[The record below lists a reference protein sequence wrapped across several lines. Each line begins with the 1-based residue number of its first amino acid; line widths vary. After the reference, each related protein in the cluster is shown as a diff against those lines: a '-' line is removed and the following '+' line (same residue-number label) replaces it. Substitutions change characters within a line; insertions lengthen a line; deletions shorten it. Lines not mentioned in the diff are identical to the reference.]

1 MQRANKR
8 AARLAATAAAIIAV
22 SSPVAAAG
30 YQAST
35 PAPSNAPLTGETGI
49 AIRYDSGAGATPSA
63 QAFLALQLNL
73 CDSGF
78 ATRPG
83 NDCYR
88 GGKSVSEAFHVILD
102 IGAVPCHVE
111 RGLPGRRPDRPVPRD
126 GAAVAERVGVLGFMP
141 AGNRRTGKAYLCKNG
156 DAYGIGML
164 SRLFTTSTPTVTAS
178 GQNYPPDRQDPN
190 DNELRS
196 WLCVNANHSY
206 WGCTTHLH
214 QSGGQRALDQCDFLQ
229 NTTPRHHRPH
239 HLQSHHQHQHP
250 HPAQPLTT
258 TTNH

>member
-78 ATRPG
+78 ATDR
-83 NDCYR
+83 
-88 GGKSVSEAFHVILD
+88 ATTA
-102 IGAVPCHVE
+102 IGAESPF
-111 RGLPGRRPDRPVPRD
+111 RGIPRHSGHWRRP
-126 GAAVAERVGVLGFMP
+126 
-141 AGNRRTGKAYLCKNG
+141 
-156 DAYGIGML
+156 L
-164 SRLFTTSTPTVTAS
+164 SR
-178 GQNYPPDRQDPN
+178 
-190 DNELRS
+190 
-196 WLCVNANHSY
+196 
-206 WGCTTHLH
+206 
-214 QSGGQRALDQCDFLQ
+214 
-229 NTTPRHHRPH
+229 
-239 HLQSHHQHQHP
+239 
-250 HPAQPLTT
+250 
-258 TTNH
+258 